1 MRRREEG
8 MNEEA
13 RPNRGTTAVTLGV
26 DTHLD
31 RHVAVALDG
40 LGRRLGELSVPATAD
55 GYGRLLAWAEGF
67 GTLVRVGIEGAC
79 SYGAGL
85 ARCLKARGVEVL
97 ETERPKRRNRRGA
110 GKSDPIDAEIAAR
123 AVLAGQAN
131 GVPKSGEGHVEMIRA
146 LRSVRRSAVK
156 AKDQA
161 GNQLRALLVTAP
173 EDLRA
178 RFRGLPTKRVAAAAA
193 RFRPGGQPSDAEAAT
208 RFAMRSVSRR
218 YLALSEEIFELDG
231 QLERLVAEAAPALV
245 SLHGVGTDNA
255 ATLLVAVGD
264 NPERMRNEAS
274 FANLCGVASVPASSG
289 KVVRHRLSR
298 YGNRDANRA
307 LYMIAIIRMRWDRR
321 TREYV
326 ARRTAEGKSKREII
340 RCLKRFIARE
350 VYRALSPPAQCSRC
364 GRYCGEPRLEVAVRP
379 AASSLLTV

>member
-1 MRRREEG
+1 MDEG
-8 MNEEA
+8 TCTGGGAEA
-13 RPNRGTTAVTLGV
+13 VVLGV
-26 DTHLD
+26 DTHLE

-40 LGRRLGELSVPATAD
+40 LGRRLGELSAPATAS
-55 GYGRLLAWAEGF
+55 GYAELLSWAESLGA
-67 GTLVRVGIEGAC
+67 LERVGIEGAC

-85 ARCLKARGVEVL
+85 SRYLKAHGVEVL
-97 ETERPKRRNRRGA
+97 ETERPKRRHRRGS
-110 GKSDPIDAEIAAR
+110 GKSDPVDAEIAAR

-131 GVPKSGEGHVEMIRA
+131 GVPKSGEGQVEMIRA

-173 EDLRA
+173 EGLRA
-178 RFRGLPTKRVAAAAA
+178 RLRGLPTKRLAAAAA
-193 RFRPGGQPSDAEAAT
+193 RFRPGERPVDAEAAT
-208 RFAMRSVSRR
+208 KLAMRSVARR
-218 YLALSEEIFELDG
+218 YLALSEEVFELDG
-231 QLERLVAEAAPALV
+231 QLERLVTETAPALV
-245 SLHGVGTDNA
+245 SLHGVGTDSA
-255 ATLLVAVGD
+255 ATLLVAAGD
-264 NPERMRNEAS
+264 NPERMRSEAS
-274 FANLCGVASVPASSG
+274 FASLCGVAPIPASSG

-307 LYMIAIIRMRWDRR
+307 LYMIALIRMRWDRR

-350 VYRALSPPAQCSRC
+350 AYRALTSP
-364 GRYCGEPRLEVAVRP
+364 G
-379 AASSLLTV
+379 AASSPDLATHEEATSSRGHRSAAQRLLTA